1 MEQIKYRKT
10 LDVHKNGT
18 QFLLQ
23 GFGTADNLSRV
34 VEISLMQSGDA
45 IDFPLE
51 KIIAIMYV
59 FTPGTTEPNIYNCTI
74 KDNKVV
80 FKVPHID
87 VEGITTMQL
96 KLIETS
102 TDGARSVLA
111 SPKFA
116 CELIKS
122 NIDDESIE
130 QGEEF
135 TRFEDAV
142 AKAKSVYDERF
153 LRMELS
159 SDCIFRAF
167 YADGTT
173 YETDVLQKLFLNG
186 NVLLSES
193 FAHGGTGVRAGEDT
207 DNSKYYSNVSK
218 SESLNAK
225 SIMEN
230 SEDILEE
237 VRLHGVYTAFSLDF
251 ESGEVEYVSPSF
263 SFKVNTDTGELD
275 AEGQSYTFSEEIY
288 RIVDEWLLN
297 NNVKLNEIQALA
309 DRITP
314 IDKGGTA
321 ADNIEDARTNLDVFS
336 KAEVCN
342 PTTFELFGHHSESKP
357 DDILKIFGEHWWRKI
372 SLYKYPSTEGAST
385 QSAYLYLGD
394 SETEYT
400 VYSSTSISWTQDAET
415 GEYTY
420 TLDNPSA
427 RKISYYDYYG
437 LAHALRG
444 RYVSASSTL
453 SGLGSYSSTTSK
465 EIFYISESAD
475 SSYDENGT
483 TDKHNCYVYVRGK
496 LVSLANGRGDWT
508 LVSSPNADAYTEGID
523 GEFEYEYLGV
533 PFQNAIYGA
542 KAEEMLNAIVGG
554 MSNE

>member
-1 MEQIKYRKT
+1 MEQIMYRKT

-18 QFLLQ
+18 QFLLS
-23 GFGTADNLSRV
+23 GFETADNLSRV

-51 KIIAIMYV
+51 KIVAIMYV
-59 FTPGTTEPNIYNCTI
+59 TTPGATEPEIYNCTI

-80 FKVPHID
+80 FEVPHISE
-87 VEGITTMQL
+87 EGITTMQL

-102 TDGARSVLA
+102 TGGARSVLA

-116 CELIKS
+116 CEVIKS
-122 NIDDESIE
+122 NLDDESIE
-130 QGEEF
+130 AGETF

-218 SESLNAK
+218 SEALNAK
-225 SIMEN
+225 DIMEN
-230 SEDILEE
+230 SEEILEE
-237 VRLHGVYTAFSLDF
+237 VRLYGVYTAFSVDF
-251 ESGEVEYVSPSF
+251 ETGEVEYVSPSF

-275 AEGQSYTFSEEIY
+275 AEGQSYTFEQELY
-288 RIVDEWLLN
+288 RIIDEWLLN

-321 ADNIEDARTNLDVFS
+321 ADNIEDARKNLDVYS
-336 KAEVCN
+336 RAEVCAED
-342 PTTFELFGHHSESKP
+342 TFALYGHNSESKP
-357 DDILKIFGEHWWRKI
+357 DDVLKIFGEHWWRKI
-372 SLYKYPSTEGAST
+372 SLYKYPVASGGSIYHRLT
-385 QSAYLYLGD
+385 ACDYDNQKTNFSIY
-394 SETEYT
+394 
-400 VYSSTSISWTQDAET
+400 YSDSISWTQDEST
-415 GEYTY
+415 GEYIY
-420 TLDNPSA
+420 TLDNPQ
-427 RKISYYDYYG
+427 KIAVSYYHGYTGRLKNKYIAVSYTDG
-437 LAHALRG
+437 L
-444 RYVSASSTL
+444 
-453 SGLGSYSSTTSK
+453 LGSYTTTSSK
-465 EIFYISESAD
+465 TVIYTGDGAL
-475 SSYDENGT
+475 
-483 TDKHNCYVYVRGK
+483 DKYNDDKTYGVRIVGRT
-496 LVSLANGRGDWT
+496 VSLADGQGDWT
-508 LVSSPNADAYTEGID
+508 LVSSPNADAYTKGVD
-523 GEFEYEYLGV
+523 GEFEYDYLGV

-554 MSNE
+554 MSNG